1 MNDTKKIAN
10 KTAKKKTTNK
20 VKYNLWTAL
29 HKFQSLNL
37 MCECKGRN
45 TRFKGDDNPEG
56 TPYPRLED
64 VIPCVNKGIEFG
76 LFFTNHLI
84 TKESGE
90 YLKTVIRHVD
100 DTQTIESDHPLIC
113 INPKSAHSFGAA
125 VTYAKRYNL
134 MALYGIR
141 SEISQDDDGNQAS
154 PKPPS
159 RRQTVKEKQDDSA
172 SELDNT
178 TNDFA

>member
-10 KTAKKKTTNK
+10 KKAKKKTTSK

-37 MCECKGRN
+37 TCECNGRN
-45 TRFKGDDNPEG
+45 TRFKDSDNPEG
-56 TPYPRLED
+56 SPYPLLED
-64 VIPCVNKGIEFG
+64 VISCVNKGNEFG

-90 YLKTVIRHVD
+90 YLKTVLRHVD
-100 DTQTIESDHPLIC
+100 DTQTTESDHPLIC

-134 MALYGIR
+134 MALYGIG
-141 SEISQDDDGNQAS
+141 SEISEDDDGNQAS
-154 PKPPS
+154 PKPTKA
-159 RRQTVKEKQDDSA
+159 RQTAKEKQNDSA
-172 SELDNT
+172 QELDDT
-178 TNDFA
+178 TNDFS